1 MGFGLSFK
9 VAPGVRIRA
18 SSRGVRT
25 SIGPRAARIHV
36 GGGRTRV
43 SSGFGPLT
51 VSTVAGSGGRSS
63 RSGRRQNSYSTVN
76 LAALQR
82 QAAAAER
89 AEAIESVMRLEHSL
103 LTLHL
108 EDFAPA
114 TRPVL
119 PEPAAPDLQALVD
132 ARKRQALEGVSV
144 FDRAKRKEAQQWA
157 ENAGRHDA
165 DVQWEQV
172 KRTHAEQQTL
182 LAEQWNKLI
191 AHDPEAVHLALEEA
205 FEDNQSPAAC
215 LDVGKDISTDTGVR
229 FATVLILF
237 GPVDLVPERRPALT
251 PSGQPTLHKRT
262 KTERN
267 DFYVRALGSTVLATV
282 KEGLAVA
289 PSITELRIVVL
300 RKDPQATT
308 PSGYVEWI
316 YAARYPRAWT
326 AALPWQSLD
335 PAEVLLKAPQAK
347 MLRKGAAGNIV
358 GLLLDDEPGLSAIVD
373 SVREAV

>member
-25 SIGPRAARIHV
+25 SLGPRAARIHV

-43 SSGFGPLT
+43 SSGLGPVT
-51 VSTVAGSGGRSS
+51 VSSALGSGGSSS
-63 RSGRRQNSYSTVN
+63 RGARRQNSYGTVN

-89 AEAIESVMRLEHSL
+89 AEAIQSVMRLEHSL

-108 EDFAPA
+108 EEFTPV
-114 TRPVL
+114 TRPKL
-119 PEPAAPDLQALVD
+119 PEPAAPNTQALID

-157 ENAGRHDA
+157 EDAGRHDA
-165 DVQWEQV
+165 QVQWEQAKQV
-172 KRTHAEQQTL
+172 QAEQQSL
-182 LAEQWNKLI
+182 LGEQWNKLI
-191 AHDPEAVHLALEEA
+191 AHDPEAVHLALEDA

-215 LDVGKDISTDTGVR
+215 LDVGKDISSDTGVR
-229 FATVLILF
+229 FATILILF

-251 PSGQPTLHKRT
+251 PAGQPTLHKRT
-262 KTERN
+262 KAERN

-282 KEGLAVA
+282 KEGFAVA
-289 PSITELRIVVL
+289 PSVTEIRIVVL
-300 RKDPQATT
+300 KKDPQAPT

-316 YAARYPRAWT
+316 YAARFPRAWA

-335 PAEVLLKAPQAK
+335 PAEVLLKAPEAK
-347 MLRKGAAGNIV
+347 MMRKGAAGNIV
-358 GLLLDDEPGLSAIVD
+358 GLPLDDEPGLSAILD

>member
-9 VAPGVRIRA
+9 VAPGIRISA

-43 SSGFGPLT
+43 SSGLGPFAM
-51 VSTVAGSGGRSS
+51 STAAGSGGRSS
-63 RSGRRQNSYSTVN
+63 RGGRRQNSYSTVN

-82 QAAAAER
+82 EAAAAER
-89 AEAIESVMRLEHSL
+89 AEAIHSVMRLERSL

-108 EDFAPA
+108 EEFIPA

-119 PEPAAPDLQALVD
+119 PEPAAPDLQALVEV
-132 ARKRQALEGVSV
+132 RKRQALEGVSV

-157 ENAGRHDA
+157 ENAGRRDA
-165 DVQWEQV
+165 DTQWEHAT
-172 KRTHAEQQTL
+172 RMRAEQQML
-182 LAEQWNKLI
+182 LEEQWNKLI
-191 AHDPEAVHLALEEA
+191 AHDSEAVHCALEEA

-215 LDVGKDISTDTGVR
+215 LDVGRDTSTDTGVR

-237 GPVDLVPERRPALT
+237 APVDVVPERRAALT

-262 KTERN
+262 KAERN
-267 DFYVRALGSTVLATV
+267 DFYIRALGSTVLATV
-282 KEGLAVA
+282 REGLAVA
-289 PSITELRIVVL
+289 PSVTELRIVVL

-316 YAARYPRAWT
+316 YAARYPRTWT
-326 AALPWQSLD
+326 DALPWQSLD
-335 PAEVLLKAPQAK
+335 PAEVLLRAPQAK

-358 GLLLDDEPGLSAIVD
+358 GLALDDEPGISAIVD
-373 SVREAV
+373 IVRESV